1 MKLSLFTSKTVFL
14 FLFAFILPLTVS
26 AAAQKSNNYTI
37 GSEDIL
43 EIIVLG
49 QQDLHRTIEVA
60 QNGTISFPLIGEI
73 QASGRT
79 IYELENDIAKKLAVG
94 KFLLHA
100 QVSIKIKQYA
110 SLKAYILGEVKKPG
124 QYILKGRTHVFALLS
139 EAGGITEDAGRTVII
154 IRGGDNGSQSARKKE
169 IQHLNMDE
177 IAAGADPDSS
187 YILPGD
193 TVQIPKAQRFY
204 VTGEVKKTGEY
215 KWEKNLSVRRAIA
228 MAGGVLPTGALNR
241 TRIERVENDEV
252 LVTQPE
258 LTEIVK
264 PKDII
269 IIPQSYF

>member
-1 MKLSLFTSKTVFL
+1 MKLSYFTSRRFSFFL
-14 FLFAFILPLTVS
+14 FMLILPFSVS

-37 GSEDIL
+37 GPEDIL

-49 QQDLHRTIEVA
+49 QQDLHRTVEVA

-79 IYELENDIAKKLAVG
+79 IYELENDIARKLAVG

-110 SLKAYILGEVKKPG
+110 SLKAYIFGEVKKPG
-124 QYILKGRTHVFALLS
+124 QYFLKGPTHVFALLS
-139 EAGGITEDAGRTVII
+139 EAGGLTEDAGRTVII
-154 IRGGDNGSQSARKKE
+154 IHNTDNTSQSTGKKE
-169 IQHLNMDE
+169 IQNLDMDE
-177 IAAGADPDSS
+177 IATGVTPDSS
-187 YILPGD
+187 YIHPGD
-193 TVQIPKAQRFY
+193 TVQVPKAARFY
-204 VTGEVKKTGEY
+204 VTGEVKKAGEY
-215 KWEKNLSVRRAIA
+215 KWEKNLSVRRAVA

-241 TRIERVENDEV
+241 IRIERIENDKV
-252 LVTQPE
+252 LVTHPE
-258 LTEIVK
+258 LTEIVQ